1 LKANNEYME
10 ICTMAHIGVAPAS
23 VELSNWREHPFVSC
37 FLISDTVKE
46 SLER

>member
-1 LKANNEYME
+1 
-10 ICTMAHIGVAPAS
+10 MAHIGVAPAS